1 MSVTCSLWWWS
12 HRSTARMTWNYTAM
26 PRKGLVLAKPAL
38 VNILR
43 LRCLGTGD
51 STTEGN
57 QHQESRRA
65 KKCSCQRAIQT
76 AQSHKYYKHTVTHH
90 ISVGSESKSLSQQ
103 KMSSKTF
110 CGKECA
116 GKCFQTHWPH
126 SSSWYKHDGTHSWA
140 NAAHVNSLSNAKL
153 LLGPTPGQMLPTSV
167 RYPTQSF
174 SCGLS
179 QQHGSW
185 LGHKEDSF
193 LDSFASIAL

>member
-1 MSVTCSLWWWS
+1 MPLSVTCSPWWWS
-12 HRSTARMTWNYTAM
+12 HWSTARMTWNYTAM

-51 STTEGN
+51 STEGN

-90 ISVGSESKSLSQQ
+90 ISVGSESKSLSQP

-126 SSSWYKHDGTHSWA
+126 SSSWYKHDGTHAWA
-140 NAAHVNSLSNAKL
+140 NAAHVNSPSNAKL
-153 LLGPTPGQMLPTSV
+153 LLRAS
-167 RYPTQSF
+167 
-174 SCGLS
+174 LS

-185 LGHKEDSF
+185 LGYKEDSF
-193 LDSFASIAL
+193 LDSLLQSHYS